1 MKQITP
7 FTIWYSG
14 STETATQINTYCIND
29 NLTTQAEFYWALYD
43 DNNNFLQSGNL
54 TMTGNDY
61 TAYETNQYAYDW
73 IAKQLNITYVTI

>member
-29 NLTTQAEFYWALYD
+29 NLSTQAQFYWALYD
-43 DNNNFLQSGNL
+43 ANSNFLQSGNL
-54 TMTGNDY
+54 TMTGTDY
-61 TAYETNQYAYDW
+61 TTYETNQYAYDW
-73 IAKQLNITYVTI
+73 IAKQLNITYVTT

>member
-14 STETATQINTYCIND
+14 SNETATQINTYCIND
-29 NLTTQAEFYWALYD
+29 NLSTQAQFYWALYD
-43 DNNNFLQSGNL
+43 VNNIILQIGNL
-54 TMTGNDY
+54 TMTGTDY

-73 IAKQLNITYVTI
+73 IAKQLNITYVTV

>member
-29 NLTTQAEFYWALYD
+29 NLTTQAQFYWALYD
-43 DNNNFLQSGNL
+43 VNNIILQSGNL
-54 TMTGNDY
+54 TMTGADY

-73 IAKQLNITYVTI
+73 IAKQLNITYVTV